1 MVGVFQTINQVLYRH
16 PVNEVCSTSIQHIWC
31 SSTPNVRPDFSPCQD
46 GRFKF
51 CRQSE
56 TEKNKIANES
66 RQANQVLTCQRV
78 GYESATNTPTKNYEP
93 LVRKTLNKLN
103 KRSSEMRQDA
113 MNGTRTRICFL
124 EGIITAAQTKQHKEE
139 KTHTTR
145 HMLRIWYA
153 GSDSRPIFF
162 PISAEMLKSN
172 FLFRERVQNLRKLN
186 S

>member
-1 MVGVFQTINQVLYRH
+1 
-16 PVNEVCSTSIQHIWC
+16 
-31 SSTPNVRPDFSPCQD
+31 
-46 GRFKF
+46 
-51 CRQSE
+51 
-56 TEKNKIANES
+56 
-66 RQANQVLTCQRV
+66 
-78 GYESATNTPTKNYEP
+78 
-93 LVRKTLNKLN
+93 
-103 KRSSEMRQDA
+103 MRQDA